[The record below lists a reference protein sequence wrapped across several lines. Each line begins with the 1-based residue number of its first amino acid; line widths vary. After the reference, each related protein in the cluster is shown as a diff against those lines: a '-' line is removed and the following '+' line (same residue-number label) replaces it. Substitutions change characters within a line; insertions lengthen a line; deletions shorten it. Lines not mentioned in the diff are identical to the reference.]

1 MNKLNEEIIQHQL
14 YSIEFVQSL
23 NLLSEKEWRTP
34 IGEGKWT
41 VAEIIGHFVPWDEFV
56 LHKRLPYLFS
66 NDELPKSPI
75 SKEINAKSASIS
87 REQTKQTT
95 IDHFIS
101 TRKVLLKTIDEIVIN
116 HWEEPFTIG
125 KTTLSLYEYFQG
137 LAQHDLHHF
146 EQIKNTL
153 PLLK

>member
-1 MNKLNEEIIQHQL
+1 MNKLKEEIIQHKL

-23 NLLSEKEWRTP
+23 NMLSEKEWRTQT
-34 IGEGKWT
+34 GEGKWT

-66 NDELPKSPI
+66 DDELPKSPD
-75 SKEINAKSASIS
+75 SEEMNARSASIS
-87 REQTKQTT
+87 REQTKQTI
-95 IDHFIS
+95 IDHFVS
-101 TRKVLLKTIDEIVIN
+101 TRKVLLKAINEISNN
-116 HWEEPFTIG
+116 HWEAKFSIG

-146 EQIKNTL
+146 EQIRNTIQ
-153 PLLK
+153 LLK